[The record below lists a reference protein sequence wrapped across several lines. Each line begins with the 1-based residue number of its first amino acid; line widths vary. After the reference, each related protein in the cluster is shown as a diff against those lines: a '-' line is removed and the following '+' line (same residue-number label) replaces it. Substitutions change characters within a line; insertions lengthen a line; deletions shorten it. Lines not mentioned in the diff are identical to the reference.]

1 MSNVVRADKIDSQRL
16 GEAKAGEQRWKVN
29 GGEVEE
35 LHATAEDVGTMP
47 GVLKR
52 THDRIDSGNADAI
65 SAIMADDAP
74 RKRQA
79 LEGANGD
86 VRVNGV
92 LPAATANG
100 VYANGV
106 VVDQAVSAKA
116 LKEIVEPQATQVPPE
131 IFHVTEGFLPL
142 STLVERLAQ
151 DTRNG
156 LDELVTKLADMEQ
169 SRSDGYGGGQSTS
182 SVNVQKKTLIW
193 EFAQDRRAKF
203 IKLLVLSQWGRQSE
217 AVSKVIDIN
226 HWITTQK
233 AYYKEAANWM
243 GELKRIL
250 IPMKLPAPDLKTSL
264 EALSKGKVSGM
275 PEVSA
280 AL

>member
-1 MSNVVRADKIDSQRL
+1 M
-16 GEAKAGEQRWKVN
+16 GEQKWKVN
-29 GGEVEE
+29 GVEVEGS
-35 LHATAEDVGTMP
+35 HPTTEDAGTMP

-52 THDRIDSGNADAI
+52 THDRIDSGDTDAVPATMAADP
-65 SAIMADDAP
+65 P

-79 LEGANGD
+79 LEGANGHGGS
-86 VRVNGV
+86 NGV
-92 LPAATANG
+92 LPAVNG

-106 VVDQAVSAKA
+106 VMDETVSGNA
-116 LKEIVEPQATQVPPE
+116 LNEVVESQSSQVPPE

-142 STLVERLAQ
+142 SRLVERLAQ

-156 LDELVTKLADMEQ
+156 LEELVSKMADMPQ
-169 SRSDGYGGGQSTS
+169 PQANGYGGGQSS
-182 SVNVQKKTLIW
+182 SINIQKKTMLW
-193 EFAQDRRAKF
+193 EFAQDRRVKF

-226 HWITTQK
+226 HWITSQK
-233 AYYKEAANWM
+233 ACYKEAANWM

-250 IPMKLPAPDLKTSL
+250 IPMKLPAPDLKAAL
-264 EALSKGKVSGM
+264 EALSTSKIGGM
-275 PEVSA
+275 PDVSI